1 MSEQIASC
9 LVVGDLIEDI
19 IVLPHENVDQDTDNR
34 AKIHASL
41 GGSATNF
48 AVWSATLGM
57 DTHLVA
63 RVGKGEAP
71 KFVKILGEKGV
82 TAHLQE
88 DKKLPTGR
96 IVVFSDGENRTFFTD
111 RGANANLEVHLM
123 PTEILGSTL
132 YISGYTVLSIG
143 TEGTQKLIQMAK
155 NHGMAIFVDPGSES
169 FIEDYGVKYF
179 LDAIAGADVILP
191 NLAEARLLS
200 GEQSLHAAADK
211 LNQLFKL
218 VVVTLGADGAF
229 VKNAT
234 TAEQISAPE
243 VEVVDTTGA
252 GDAFA
257 AMFIRHITE
266 GNTPVYA
273 ATEACDFAS
282 KAVAL
287 IGGQPD

>member
-1 MSEQIASC
+1 MPQETVA
-9 LVVGDLIEDI
+9 E
-19 IVLPHENVDQDTDNR
+19 DTDNR
-34 AKIHASL
+34 ASIHATL

-48 AVWSATLGM
+48 AVWSATLGLE
-57 DTHLVA
+57 THLVA

-88 DKKLPTGR
+88 DKELPTGR
-96 IVVFSDGENRTFFTD
+96 IVVFSDGENRTFYTD

-123 PTEILGSTL
+123 PIEILGSAL

-143 TEGTQKLIQMAK
+143 TEGTQKLIQLAK

-179 LDAIAGADVILP
+179 LDAIEGADEILP

-200 GEQSLHAAADK
+200 GEESLHAAADK
-211 LNQLFKL
+211 LNSMFKL
-218 VVVTLGADGAF
+218 VVVTMGKDGAF

-234 TAEQISAPE
+234 TAQQVSAPE

-257 AMFIRHITE
+257 AMFIRHIIE
-266 GNTPVYA
+266 GNTSVYA

-282 KAVAL
+282 KAVAM
-287 IGGQPD
+287 IGGQPK